1 MNGSQNRGKDI
12 RLCIQ
17 SATPITSQLQE
28 LQVLDFVESCNEI
41 RFRNKRREDNPSQR
55 LARSALAERGNL
67 PSGDISLQPRYL
79 NGVVKQTD
87 SGGFRMR
94 KLFALGLLVLLAAA
108 CRGQNDGSAAAGL
121 TGQIEPPQTRQMID
135 REGFDVTLPDEIN
148 RIITIGPSNT
158 EIVVALGLGEK
169 IVAADAF
176 SADVYGLP
184 EGITTELDML
194 SLDAEYVVSLMPDI
208 IFITGIARAGGTDDP
223 LAPVTAAGITVVYMP
238 SSASLADIAED
249 ILFIAEVLMKFEA
262 GEALVLD
269 MQAEVN
275 EVREIAR
282 GITTSRTVYFEL
294 YPAPWMVS
302 FGSGTFLHEMIELVG
317 ATNIFE
323 DIEGWVSVS
332 DENLILL
339 NPDVIL
345 TSSDFL
351 EDPIGEIAGRP
362 GFEAIAAV
370 QNGNIHVIT
379 ANYSNRPNHNITRA
393 LWEIA
398 RAVFPEYFD

>member
-1 MNGSQNRGKDI
+1 
-12 RLCIQ
+12 
-17 SATPITSQLQE
+17 
-28 LQVLDFVESCNEI
+28 
-41 RFRNKRREDNPSQR
+41 
-55 LARSALAERGNL
+55 
-67 PSGDISLQPRYL
+67 
-79 NGVVKQTD
+79 
-87 SGGFRMR
+87 MR
-94 KLFALGLLVLLAAA
+94 KFVVFALVVLFVAA
-108 CRGQNDGSAAAGL
+108 CGVRNADRATANLIGPGAP
-121 TGQIEPPQTRQMID
+121 PPQVRQMID
-135 REGFDVTLPDEIN
+135 REGFNIILPDEIN

-158 EIVVALGLGEK
+158 EIVVALGLGKK
-169 IVAADAF
+169 IVAADSF

-208 IFITGIARAGGTDDP
+208 IFVTGIARAGGTDDP
-223 LAPVTAAGITVVYMP
+223 LAPVTEAGVTVVYMP
-238 SSASLADIAED
+238 SSASLADISED
-249 ILFIAEVLMKFEA
+249 ILFVAEVLMKHEA
-262 GEALVLD
+262 GEALVMD
-269 MQAEVN
+269 MQAEIN
-275 EVREIAR
+275 EVREIASR
-282 GITTSRTVYFEL
+282 IITFRTVYFEL

-323 DIEGWVSVS
+323 DKEGWVSVS
-332 DENLILL
+332 DEYLLLL

-351 EDPIGEIAGRP
+351 DDPIGEIAGRP
-362 GFEAIAAV
+362 GFNVISAV

-398 RAVFPEYFD
+398 LAVFPEYFNQ

>member
-1 MNGSQNRGKDI
+1 
-12 RLCIQ
+12 
-17 SATPITSQLQE
+17 
-28 LQVLDFVESCNEI
+28 
-41 RFRNKRREDNPSQR
+41 
-55 LARSALAERGNL
+55 
-67 PSGDISLQPRYL
+67 
-79 NGVVKQTD
+79 
-87 SGGFRMR
+87 MR
-94 KLFALGLLVLLAAA
+94 KFFVLALVVLFAAA
-108 CRGQNDGSAAAGL
+108 CGAQNAEQTIANLVGPGA
-121 TGQIEPPQTRQMID
+121 PPPIARQMVD
-135 REGFDVTLPDEIN
+135 REGFEVTLPEEIN

-158 EIVVALGLGEK
+158 EIVIALGLGEK
-169 IVAADAF
+169 IVAADSF

-184 EGITTELDML
+184 DGITTELDML

-223 LAPVTAAGITVVYMP
+223 LAPVTAAGTTVIYMP
-238 SSASLADIAED
+238 SSASIADISED
-249 ILFIAEVLMKFEA
+249 ILFIAEVLEKYEA
-262 GEALVLD
+262 GEAIVMD
-269 MQAEVN
+269 MQAEIN

-282 GITTSRTVYFEL
+282 SITTNRTVYFEL

-302 FGSGTFLHEMIELVG
+302 FGRGTFLHEMIELVG

-323 DIEGWVSVS
+323 DLEGWVSVS
-332 DENLILL
+332 DETLLLL

-351 EDPIGEIAGRP
+351 DDPIGEIAGRP
-362 GFEAIAAV
+362 GFDAISAV

-398 RAVFPEYFD
+398 LAVFPEYFD